1 MERLQPAIE
10 KEWPVDREIDK
21 KIEEALPTTEEE
33 SPKWLDLESFETA
46 LKTEVTVEEK
56 AEPPEEK
63 LQPFSLDEPKERPV
77 EKEIEPFILE
87 EPREEFSLDL
97 APPAVEVDLEEEF
110 LGDLGEEGL
119 PVDLIEEELGEH
131 EISVDWGSL

>member
-1 MERLQPAIE
+1 MLKRPERPLSRKTTVSCLMNRKRTGLKATDGKKEVSSDEELFEKIELEEILEKVERLQPAIE
-10 KEWPVDREIDK
+10 KEWPVDREIDR

-33 SPKWLDLESFETA
+33 SPKWLDLESFESA

-77 EKEIEPFILE
+77 EKEIEPFH
-87 EPREEFSLDL
+87 S
-97 APPAVEVDLEEEF
+97 
-110 LGDLGEEGL
+110 
-119 PVDLIEEELGEH
+119 
-131 EISVDWGSL
+131 